1 MAVALASRLSI
12 RTRIFG
18 GFSLLILLLIAI
30 AGAGL
35 NAIDKGTASFLAFDR
50 ASDRMM
56 DLAGIERNIMALSR
70 AAAWAVETG
79 DEAAHHEA
87 RGLIASIAQ
96 PLDRILAEK
105 SEDAQKAILQ
115 DVVEQLRRYGDNLN
129 QAISLR
135 RQRNRLYTERLVPA
149 AEKIYFEIHEM
160 LENAAFGGSRQLALI
175 TGANDAV
182 VQLIVTVDQY
192 LISQKPEAYAQISL
206 RANDVKARLRNLQER
221 LQGEERR
228 SAESITATAE
238 QYVATVSEMT
248 EAVEAMRD
256 LVQGT
261 MAQQVE
267 GMIRRLAEA
276 KASEE
281 ARFDTVYDESAAV
294 FGAMLQLILIVGG
307 IAVLIGVVM
316 AVLTGRSLTVPVAR
330 LTAVMA
336 HLAGGDRDIEV
347 YGRGRRDEF
356 GRMAEAVQVFK
367 DNMIAREAAEAE
379 VARQREASE
388 QRRAAR
394 EAQEAVAGAEIAAL
408 VNRLA
413 DGDLADRL
421 DENGKEGF
429 FRTVSGE
436 INRLAGTLEAMIRE
450 MADVMAAI
458 ATGDL
463 TRRVETTYHGLYG
476 ELRDSVNRTSA
487 MLAQALQQIGN
498 AAQTVR
504 EVSAE
509 ISAGSQD
516 LSQRTESQAAAL
528 EQTAA
533 SMHQV
538 TATVNQNAANAEEA
552 NRLAAAA
559 RDIAAQGGG
568 IVGQAVGAMS
578 EIEESARRI
587 SDIVG
592 LIDEIAFQTNLLAL
606 NASVEAARAG
616 EAGKG
621 FAVVAQEVRALA
633 QRSAGAS
640 KEIKELIQAS
650 NGQVK
655 MGAVLVNQAGASL
668 TEIVAAVKKVSDI
681 VAEIATASAE
691 QARSLQEVNGA
702 VSSMDEMTQRNGA
715 LVEQTSASAQ
725 SMAQQAEALADLLAH
740 FRLTR

>member
-1 MAVALASRLSI
+1 MAIALASRLSI

-18 GFSLLILLLIAI
+18 GFSLLILLLVVIA
-30 AGAGL
+30 AAGL

-70 AAAWAVETG
+70 TAAWAVETG
-79 DEAAHHEA
+79 DEAAHNEA
-87 RGLIASIAQ
+87 RSLIASIAQ
-96 PLDRILAEK
+96 PLERILTEQGG
-105 SEDAQKAILQ
+105 DAQTAVLQ
-115 DVVEQLRRYGDNLN
+115 NVVEQLRHYGDNLN
-129 QAISLR
+129 QAIDLR
-135 RQRNRLYTERLVPA
+135 RQRNRLYVERLVPA
-149 AEKIYFEIHEM
+149 AEKIYFEIYEM

-175 TGANDAV
+175 AGTNDAI
-182 VQLIVTVDQY
+182 VQLIVAVDQY
-192 LISQKPEAYAQISL
+192 LISQEQEAYAQIGL
-206 RANDVKARLRNLQER
+206 RANDVKARLRNLRER
-221 LQGEERR
+221 LQGEEKR
-228 SAESITATAE
+228 SAENITATAE
-238 QYVATVSEMT
+238 QYVATIDEMT
-248 EAVEAMRD
+248 AAVEAMRN
-256 LVQGT
+256 LVQGK
-261 MAQQVE
+261 MAQQAE
-267 GMIRRLAEA
+267 SMIRQLAEA
-276 KASEE
+276 RTGEA
-281 ARFDTVYDESAAV
+281 ARFDAVYDESAAV
-294 FGAMLQLILIVGG
+294 FATMLHLILIVGG
-307 IAVLIGVVM
+307 IAVLIGIVM

-336 HLAGGDRDIEV
+336 HLAGGNRDIEV
-347 YGRGRRDEF
+347 YGRDRRDEF

-367 DNMIAREAAEAE
+367 DNMIARDAAEAE
-379 VARQREASE
+379 IARQREASE
-388 QRRAAR
+388 QRRIAR
-394 EAQEAVAGAEIAAL
+394 EAQEAAAGAEIAAL

-421 DENGKEGF
+421 DENGKDGF
-429 FRTVSGE
+429 FLTVSRE
-436 INRLAGTLEAMIRE
+436 INRLAGTLEAMIRD
-450 MADVMAAI
+450 MANVMAAI
-458 ATGDL
+458 AAGDL

-504 EVSAE
+504 DVSAE

-516 LSQRTESQAAAL
+516 LSQRTESQASAL

-533 SMHQV
+533 SMHEV

-559 RDIAAQGGG
+559 RDIASKGGG
-568 IVGQAVGAMS
+568 IVSQAVDAMKD
-578 EIEESARRI
+578 IEDSARRI
-587 SDIVG
+587 SDIIS

-655 MGAVLVNQAGASL
+655 TGAILVNQAGASL

-681 VAEIATASAE
+681 VAEIAAASVE
-691 QARSLQEVNGA
+691 QARSLQEVNAA
-702 VSSMDEMTQRNGA
+702 VISMDEMTQRNGA

-725 SMAQQAEALADLLAH
+725 SMAQQAETLAELLAH
-740 FRLTR
+740 FRLSH